1 MCVLF
6 VVLGLRLNLSSC
18 SVLVCKEGSGKKV
31 KLLGV
36 EEGAS
41 TVIVVSYVVVEQPV
55 QLSENGSRT
64 Q

>member
-1 MCVLF
+1 M
-6 VVLGLRLNLSSC
+6 
-18 SVLVCKEGSGKKV
+18 KEGSGKKV
-31 KLLGV
+31 KPLGV